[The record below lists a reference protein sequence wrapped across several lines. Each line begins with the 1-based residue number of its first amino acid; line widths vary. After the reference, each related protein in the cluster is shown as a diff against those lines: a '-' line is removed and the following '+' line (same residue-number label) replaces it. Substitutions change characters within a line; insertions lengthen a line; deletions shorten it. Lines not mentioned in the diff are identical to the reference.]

1 MVALLLLEKKYIK
14 QAQNNNNII
23 IDNSKEGNTQLFKS
37 KFITIFDF
45 NIKDINSQYTLFEL
59 KKYINKKFN
68 IKEFEYDL
76 LINEN
81 QINNLPD
88 NTQILY
94 LFKKYNTNK
103 IIIKSFKNI
112 FDIYKSLNDYE
123 NHLMKSISL
132 KENEIELLKKE
143 YENLKNDLENI

>member
-1 MVALLLLEKKYIK
+1 MVALLLMDKKDIK
-14 QAQNNNNII
+14 QSKNNNNII

-68 IKEFEYDL
+68 IREFEYDL

>member
-1 MVALLLLEKKYIK
+1 MVALLLLEKKDIK

-68 IKEFEYDL
+68 IREFEYDL

-123 NHLMKSISL
+123 NHLMKNISL

>member
-1 MVALLLLEKKYIK
+1 MVALLLLEKKDIK

>member
-1 MVALLLLEKKYIK
+1 MVALLLMDKKDIK
-14 QAQNNNNII
+14 QSQNNNNII

-68 IKEFEYDL
+68 IREFEYDL

>member
-1 MVALLLLEKKYIK
+1 MVALLLLEKKDIK

-45 NIKDINSQYTLFEL
+45 NIKDINSQYTLCVL